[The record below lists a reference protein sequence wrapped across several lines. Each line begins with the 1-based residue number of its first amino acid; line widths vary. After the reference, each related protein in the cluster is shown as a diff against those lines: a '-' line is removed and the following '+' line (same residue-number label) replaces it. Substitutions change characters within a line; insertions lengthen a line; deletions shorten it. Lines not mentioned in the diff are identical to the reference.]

1 MPAPTSS
8 STDTAKEARIASFR
22 DDHFGMFIH
31 WGPYSTRGI
40 EASWPLFRGTVPW
53 AEYEAM
59 ADVFDPQG
67 YDPVQ
72 WATLAKDAGA
82 RYMVLTTKH
91 HDGYALWN
99 TQLSDYSSVHRKAGR
114 DLVTPYVEAC
124 RAAGLKVGFY
134 FSLCDWHHPDYPF
147 ELSNDRRHRRAE
159 SSYTPGSP
167 RTIAE
172 DPARWERY
180 LAFMHGQ
187 VRELLTNFGQI
198 NLLWFDGHW
207 EHTPEEWKT
216 AELEAMIHEL
226 QPGCVINNRIGS
238 DEYADYV
245 TPEQHVPVTPPDY
258 AWETCLTINET
269 WAYNGAD
276 RAYKSSIELIA
287 SLAEI
292 TSKGGNLLLNVGPT
306 PEGTIPPEFASR
318 WQVIAEWMA
327 KNGESILD
335 AGPGLAPG
343 QFYGPSTG
351 ANDGSAI
358 YLFLLGPVNGDVV
371 RVRGMDRKV
380 VGASILASGS
390 GQPLEM
396 DHHGGHL
403 EGGLLRVT
411 VPSQAIDPTITV
423 VKLHLADE
431 R

>member
-1 MPAPTSS
+1 M
-8 STDTAKEARIASFR
+8 TDAKTARIAAFQE
-22 DDHFGMFIH
+22 DHLGMFIH
-31 WGPYSTRGI
+31 WGPYSTRSI

-59 ADVFDPQG
+59 ADRFNPSN
-67 YDPVQ
+67 YDPMT

-99 TQLSDYSSVHRKAGR
+99 TSLSNYSSVHRVANR

-147 ELSNDRRHRRAE
+147 ELTNDFVHHRAE

-180 LAFMHGQ
+180 LQFMHGQ
-187 VRELLTNFGQI
+187 VRELLTGFGQI
-198 NLLWFDGHW
+198 DLLWFDGHW
-207 EHTPEEWKT
+207 EHTPEEWKS
-216 AELEAMIHEL
+216 AELEQMIHEL
-226 QPGCVINNRIGS
+226 QPGCVVNNRIGS
-238 DEYADYV
+238 DELADYV
-245 TPEQHVPVTPPDY
+245 TPEQHVPVSPPDY

-269 WAYNGAD
+269 WAYNAHD

-287 SLAEI
+287 TLAEV

-306 PEGTIPPEFASR
+306 PEGEIAPEQASR
-318 WQVIAEWMA
+318 WQVIANWMRDGHHEA
-327 KNGESILD
+327 IFGT
-335 AGPGLAPG
+335 GPGLPPG
-343 QFYGPSTG
+343 SFYGPSAG
-351 ANDGSAI
+351 NDKAI
-358 YLFLLGPVNGDVV
+358 YLFLFGPVSGDVI
-371 RVRGMDRKV
+371 RVRGLSKPV
-380 VGASILASGS
+380 LAATVLGT

-396 DHHGGHL
+396 DQHGGGL
-403 EGGLLRVT
+403 EDGLLRIT
-411 VPSQAIDPTITV
+411 VPAALIDPLATV
-423 VKLHLADE
+423 VKLHLA
-431 R
+431 